1 MCHPAKSLITSL
13 HELAVSWDNKTPD
26 ITIPEASQDC
36 IYKGLAGAGAEGVDQ
51 PDDSTFI

>member
-1 MCHPAKSLITSL
+1 MCHTAKSRITSL

-36 IYKGLAGAGAEGVDQ
+36 IYKGQAVAAAEGADQ
-51 PDDSTFI
+51 TSTLI